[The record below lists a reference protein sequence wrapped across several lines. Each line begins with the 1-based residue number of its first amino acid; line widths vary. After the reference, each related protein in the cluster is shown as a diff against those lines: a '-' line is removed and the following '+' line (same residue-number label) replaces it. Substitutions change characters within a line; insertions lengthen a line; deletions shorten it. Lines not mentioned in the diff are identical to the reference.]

1 MNRSRLRFVVGGVL
15 LLALPFLLSGRGY
28 LVYLVDLAGVYVV
41 LTLGL
46 NILTGYAGQ
55 ISIGHAAFMA
65 IGAYTSALLTLKLGA
80 PFWLAMPVA
89 GLIAAA
95 VGGFL
100 GITALRLSGHYL
112 AIATL
117 GFGVAISQ
125 LAAAWEPV
133 TGGFQG
139 LKPPKPSLFGIL
151 FNNEIKYYY
160 LELAVVVLLV
170 WLAVNLLRTR
180 AGRAFMATR
189 DSEIAAQAMGISLPE
204 FKTAAFATSAF
215 YAGVAGSLYGHL
227 VGFISP
233 FDFNLSVSLMLLA
246 AIVVGGLGSIEGSVF
261 GGIFI
266 TLLPQLFSRVKN
278 LPSVLTGVVLILVVL
293 FLPSGLADLVRRV
306 KLRIIARAGTGAGPG
321 AGVAAGTSA
330 GAGGEGLDVSAGD

>member
-1 MNRSRLRFVVGGVL
+1 MNRSRLQFIVAGVL
-15 LLALPFLLSGRGY
+15 LLTLPFLFGGRSY
-28 LVYLVDLAGVYVV
+28 LVYLLDLAGVYVV

-65 IGAYTSALLTLKLGA
+65 IGAYTSALLALRLNV
-80 PFWLAMPVA
+80 PFWLAMPAA
-89 GLIAAA
+89 GLVAA
-95 VGGFL
+95 
-100 GITALRLSGHYL
+100 
-112 AIATL
+112 
-117 GFGVAISQ
+117 AISQ
-125 LAAAWEPV
+125 LASAWEPV

-151 FNNEIKYYY
+151 FNSEIKYYY
-160 LELAVVVLLV
+160 LELAVVVLLI

-189 DSEIAAQAMGISLPE
+189 DSEVAAQAMGISLPKY
-204 FKTAAFATSAF
+204 KTAAFATSAF

-233 FDFNLSVSLMLLA
+233 FDFNLSVSLLLLA
-246 AIVVGGLGSIEGSVF
+246 AIVVGGLGSIEGSVL

-293 FLPSGLADLVRRV
+293 FLPYGLADLVRRV
-306 KLRIIARAGTGAGPG
+306 KLRIIAARL
-321 AGVAAGTSA
+321 S
-330 GAGGEGLDVSAGD
+330 AGGEGPDVPVGD